1 MLGNSK
7 TYTNRRESHEMEV
20 TWPEQPRFTNAIAIV
35 FYGMPVLVFLTCVII
50 MSQCSNLVSSGRY
63 YMLSPPPNFK
73 MRYIG
78 LGRTGALLSNEPL
91 IGAGRIF
98 KKR

>member
-63 YMLSPPPNFK
+63 YMLSPPPQFQNAIY
-73 MRYIG
+73 RTREDWSST
-78 LGRTGALLSNEPL
+78 LQRTVNRGRKD
-91 IGAGRIF
+91 F
-98 KKR
+98 